1 MGQMTI
7 LFATAISQI
16 IIGMGFL
23 LSPFRSTS
31 GSMRFYIKFFTSYGP
46 QIDTIFKY
54 YRDLNMFMEKYDLMN
69 RTHLIQAGAT
79 SRCNSSTIKMKRPDY
94 EEKVC
99 EQYMK

>member
-1 MGQMTI
+1 
-7 LFATAISQI
+7 
-16 IIGMGFL
+16 
-23 LSPFRSTS
+23 
-31 GSMRFYIKFFTSYGP
+31 
-46 QIDTIFKY
+46 
-54 YRDLNMFMEKYDLMN
+54 MFMEKYDLMN